1 MGNSVDIAEIQR
13 REQHLERL
21 RQAGLALVG
30 VIVVIAVSIALAR
43 MQPAAPNVER
53 ATVLEDTVKRGSI
66 IRQVRGLGTLVPE
79 DTRWLPSTT
88 DGRVERIL
96 LRPGATVS
104 PNAVILELSNPQLEQ
119 EAINAR
125 LALQSA
131 EAALENLRVQ
141 LQNEFL
147 TQQSQ
152 TAALDAEYQQ
162 ARMQAEADE
171 ELAKEQLIS
180 EITRKQSHLKSDTLK
195 KRLSL
200 DTERLARGVVEPRL
214 QGIRRLLPDPRS
226 VRDARIRVQQ
236 AAVDQARAISSLQES
251 RIAALKVTPGFS
263 GVLQQVPVEVGQRV
277 GPGVNLA
284 RVADPGRLKAELKI
298 AETQAKDI
306 EVGQSAEIDT
316 RNGVISGLVSRKD
329 PAAANGT
336 VTVDVSLTGEL
347 PRGAV
352 PDMSVDGTIQLE
364 RLENILYVGRPS
376 LGQENS
382 TVGLFKVTSAA
393 GDASRVQ
400 VSLGKSS
407 VNAIEVKSGLN
418 AGDRVVLSDMSAWD
432 AFERV
437 RLR

>member
-1 MGNSVDIAEIQR
+1 MPDIVRDPAILKR
-13 REQHLERL
+13 KRL
-21 RQAGLALVG
+21 RQAGLAAVG
-30 VIVVIAVSIALAR
+30 VLVVIAVSIALAR
-43 MQPAAPNVER
+43 MEPAAPNVER
-53 ATVLEDTVKRGSI
+53 ATVLVDTVKRGSI

-79 DTRWLPSTT
+79 DTRWLPSQTE
-88 DGRVERIL
+88 GRVERIL
-96 LRPGATVS
+96 LRPGAQVG
-104 PNAVILELSNPQLEQ
+104 PNSVILELSNPQLEQ
-119 EAINAR
+119 EAINAK

-131 EAALENLRVQ
+131 DAALENLRVQ
-141 LQNEFL
+141 LQSELL

-152 TAALDAEYQQ
+152 VAALDADFQQ

-171 ELAKEQLIS
+171 QLAKEQLIS
-180 EITRKQSHLKSDTLK
+180 EITRKQSKLKAETLK
-195 KRLSL
+195 KRLAL
-200 DTERLARGVVEPRL
+200 DMERLSTAK
-214 QGIRRLLPDPRS
+214 QSI
-226 VRDARIRVQQ
+226 DARIRVQE
-236 AAVDQARAISSLQES
+236 AAVSQARAVSDLQAS
-251 RIAALKVTPGFS
+251 RMAALKVTPGFS

-277 GPGVNLA
+277 GPGANLA

-306 EVGQSAEIDT
+306 EVGQMAEVDT
-316 RNGVISGLVSRKD
+316 RNGIISGLVSRKD

-352 PDMSVDGTIQLE
+352 PDLSVDGTIQLE

-376 LGQENS
+376 LGQEQS
-382 TVGLFKVTSAA
+382 TVGLFKVTSEA
-393 GDASRVQ
+393 GDAARVQ

-407 VNAIEVKSGLN
+407 VNAIEVKSGLD
-418 AGDRVVLSDMSAWD
+418 AGDQVVLSDMSAWD

>member
-1 MGNSVDIAEIQR
+1 MPDIVRDPAILKR
-13 REQHLERL
+13 KRL
-21 RQAGLALVG
+21 RQGLYAAVG
-30 VIVVIAVSIALAR
+30 VILVIAVSIALAR
-43 MQPAAPNVER
+43 MEPAAPNVER
-53 ATVLEDTVKRGSI
+53 ATVLVDTVKRGSI

-96 LRPGATVS
+96 LRPGANVG
-104 PNAVILELSNPQLEQ
+104 PNSVILELSNPQVEQ
-119 EAINAR
+119 EAINAK
-125 LALQSA
+125 LALQST

-141 LQNEFL
+141 LQSEFL

-152 TAALDAEYQQ
+152 VAALDADYQQ
-162 ARMQAEADE
+162 AKMQAQADE
-171 ELAKEQLIS
+171 ELAKDKLVS
-180 EITRKQSHLKSDTLK
+180 EITRKQSGLKAETLK
-195 KRLSL
+195 KRLAL
-200 DTERLARGVVEPRL
+200 DQERLSTAK
-214 QGIRRLLPDPRS
+214 QSI
-226 VRDARIRVQQ
+226 DARIRVQE
-236 AAVDQARAISSLQES
+236 ATVSQARAVAELQAS
-251 RIAALKVTPGFS
+251 RMAALKVTPGFT

-316 RNGVISGLVSRKD
+316 RSGIIAGMVSRKD

-376 LGQENS
+376 LGQEQS
-382 TVGLFKVTSAA
+382 TVGLFKIVNADGNAA
-393 GDASRVQ
+393 RVQ

-418 AGDRVVLSDMSAWD
+418 AGDQVVLSDMSAYD

>member
-1 MGNSVDIAEIQR
+1 MPDIVRDPAILKR
-13 REQHLERL
+13 KRL
-21 RQAGLALVG
+21 RQAGYAAVG
-30 VIVVIAVSIALAR
+30 VIIVIGVSIALAR
-43 MQPAAPNVER
+43 MEPAAPNVER
-53 ATVLEDTVKRGSI
+53 ATVLVDTVKRGSI

-88 DGRVERIL
+88 EGRVERIL
-96 LRPGATVS
+96 LRPGAQVG
-104 PNAVILELSNPQLEQ
+104 PNSVILELSNPQVEQ
-119 EAINAR
+119 EAINAK

-141 LQNEFL
+141 LQSEFL

-152 TAALDAEYQQ
+152 VAALDADFQQ
-162 ARMQAEADE
+162 AKMQAEADE

-195 KRLSL
+195 KRLAL
-200 DTERLARGVVEPRL
+200 DMERLSTAK
-214 QGIRRLLPDPRS
+214 QSI
-226 VRDARIRVQQ
+226 DARVRVQE
-236 AAVDQARAISSLQES
+236 AAVSQARAVSDLQAS
-251 RIAALKVTPGFS
+251 RMAALKVTPGFS

-277 GPGVNLA
+277 GPGANLA

-316 RNGVISGLVSRKD
+316 RNGVIAGLVSRKD

-352 PDMSVDGTIQLE
+352 PDLSVDGTIQLE

-376 LGQENS
+376 LGQEQS
-382 TVGLFKVTSAA
+382 TVGLFKLTNAA
-393 GDASRVQ
+393 GDAERVQ

-407 VNAIEVKSGLN
+407 VNAIEVKQGLN
-418 AGDRVVLSDMSAWD
+418 DGDQVVLSDMSAWD
-432 AFERV
+432 AFPKV